1 MHLVRRLPL
10 RRPHRR
16 PSLSSSRS
24 PLPGRLIIA
33 TPSACS
39 RIEQKL
45 CRGPNVRIKSLS
57 KAMLYLPPGP
67 VAVGGSLSSNLGLV
81 VEEERYVAATQ
92 TPLVRPS
99 PLAFASS
106 ATRAHRSMLR
116 FCAGCCAVSRP
127 EHRHL
132 HQSTHD
138 PDPRRWEGR
147 ELCRPDGLP
156 RAASRRPLLVS
167 VLHE

>member
-1 MHLVRRLPL
+1 MLSNRAEAMP
-10 RRPHRR
+10 RPEC
-16 PSLSSSRS
+16 PDQVPKQGYAILAAS
-24 PLPGRLIIA
+24 
-33 TPSACS
+33 
-39 RIEQKL
+39 
-45 CRGPNVRIKSLS
+45 
-57 KAMLYLPPGP
+57 P
-67 VAVGGSLSSNLGLV
+67 VAIGGSLSSNLGLV

-116 FCAGCCAVSRP
+116 FSAGCCAVSRP

-147 ELCRPDGLP
+147 EL
-156 RAASRRPLLVS
+156 
-167 VLHE
+167 